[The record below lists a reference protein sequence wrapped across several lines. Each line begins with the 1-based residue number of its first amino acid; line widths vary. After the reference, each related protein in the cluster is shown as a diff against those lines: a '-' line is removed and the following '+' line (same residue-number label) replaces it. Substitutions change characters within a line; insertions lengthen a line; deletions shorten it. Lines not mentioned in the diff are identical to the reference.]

1 MKRGAVYSG
10 RLPQATNPA
19 STTPA
24 GGVLGGRYGPGAQAQ
39 TARAAGS
46 RPRGEERGP
55 KPTAQDPGP
64 PGRLARLRSLA
75 GRHRTGL
82 AFLLGAL
89 LTLLVLL
96 ADEARR
102 ESPFKLTQDDIDAA
116 VLHTLENRT
125 LPSRSIRAAMAV
137 AGSVV
142 RVEAL
147 STDEEEPEAGLK
159 ERGVGTAVVVMED
172 GTMLTNLH
180 VVAGAEQL
188 KVTFFDGTES
198 PARIVGTQPDNDL
211 AILKPQKIPDDLA
224 PATLGSSRGL
234 LPGDDVVVVG
244 FPFGI
249 GPSVSAG
256 VVSGLNRQFR
266 SKEGKSTLK
275 GLIQFDAAANPGNS
289 GGPLVNASGEVV
301 GIVTAILNP
310 TEARTFIGIGFAVT
324 IEDAGGALG
333 IPPF

>member
-1 MKRGAVYSG
+1 MTVSPTESRDKLPVMKRGAFYSG
-10 RLPQATNPA
+10 RLPQTAGAA
-19 STTPA
+19 SNAVP
-24 GGVLGGRYGPGAQAQ
+24 GRVLP
-39 TARAAGS
+39 ARA
-46 RPRGEERGP
+46 RPPVEAEAP
-55 KPTAQDPGP
+55 ADPRP
-64 PGRLARLRSLA
+64 SPQRFARLRGLVARYRTSLVFA
-75 GRHRTGL
+75 S
-82 AFLLGAL
+82 GAL
-89 LTLLVLL
+89 LAALTLLLVD
-96 ADEARR
+96 AHR
-102 ESPFKLTQDDIDAA
+102 EPSYRLTQDDIDAA
-116 VLHTLENRT
+116 VLHTLETRT
-125 LPSRSIRAAMAV
+125 LPSRATRAALAV

-147 STDEEEPEAGLK
+147 STDQSDPEGGLK
-159 ERGVGTAVVVMED
+159 ERGVGTAVVLMED

-198 PARIVGTQPDNDL
+198 PARIVGTRPANDL

-224 PATLGSSRGL
+224 PATLGSSRSL
-234 LPGDDVVVVG
+234 TPGDDVVVVG

-256 VVSGLNRQFR
+256 VVSGLDRQFR
-266 SKEGKSTLK
+266 SKEGQSNLK

-289 GGPLVNASGEVV
+289 GGPLVNSSGEVV